1 MGSTS
6 SCVAKV
12 WALRGGLNLTLSSGI
27 ENLIVEFDALAIVNL
42 LRNSVANLALEPL
55 YSNYKNLL
63 RTFPRT

>member
-55 YSNYKNLL
+55 LSNYKNLL